1 MARTGIIYESDTA
14 KQNSAVRNLMFILG
28 AGRYFKTSE
37 FTPELRDA
45 YDFYFIG
52 GPVKGSKLDA
62 RVTDF
67 ISNNLE
73 WLGNK
78 RVALFALGKPATGN
92 GCFSKSA
99 GMLGDAVLG
108 KEIINVTDVP
118 AIAEAGLRV
127 KTLRDSGDVKLPAAE
142 LRQLVENFL
151 EGHKYCTLC
160 TGYGN
165 RVRGTAVTY
174 KYHNGHMYIVCEG
187 AAKFANLILNNN
199 VCIAIHAPFQSVGTA
214 GLQLT
219 GKVEILDPAS
229 DAYHRMTEIKG
240 SDYER
245 LTHLP
250 WILWGLDVK
259 LEKAEFWWAEWR
271 NRGIGPK
278 QTYYFT
284 KETR

>member
-14 KQNSAVRNLMFILG
+14 KQNGAVRNLMFILG

-37 FTPELRDA
+37 FTPELRDT

-52 GPVKGSKLDA
+52 GPVNNGKLSNKLTDF
-62 RVTDF
+62 VTD
-67 ISNNLE
+67 NQE
-73 WLGNK
+73 WLQKK
-78 RVALFALGKPATGN
+78 RVALFALSKTGTGN
-92 GCFSKSA
+92 GCFSPLIQT
-99 GMLGDAVLG
+99 LGAAVLG
-108 KEIINVTDVP
+108 KEVINATDVP

-127 KTLRDSGDVKLPAAE
+127 KTLRDSGDIKLPAAE
-142 LRQLVENFL
+142 LKQLVEKFL
-151 EGHKYCTLC
+151 EAHKYCTLC

-174 KYHNGHMYIVCEG
+174 KYHNGHIYIVCEG
-187 AAKFANLILNNN
+187 AAKFANLILNDN
-199 VCIAIHAPFQSVGTA
+199 VCIAIHAPFQNVGTA

-219 GKVEILDPAS
+219 GKVEIMDPAS
-229 DAYHRMTEIKG
+229 DAYRRMTEIKG

-278 QTYYFT
+278 QTYYFA
-284 KETR
+284 